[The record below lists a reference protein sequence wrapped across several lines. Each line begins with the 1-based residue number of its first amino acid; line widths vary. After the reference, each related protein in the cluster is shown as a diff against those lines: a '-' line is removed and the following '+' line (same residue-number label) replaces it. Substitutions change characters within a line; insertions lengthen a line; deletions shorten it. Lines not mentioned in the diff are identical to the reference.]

1 MENYRSIKPLPS
13 EELDFIVP
21 RIQIF
26 KLENGLTVYFVE
38 RHNLPILRLNIVSES
53 GSKFDQPAKK
63 GLANLFS
70 MMIDEGA
77 GKYSALEL
85 SDEFE
90 LLGSNFD
97 IRCNSD
103 CIYFSLRTL
112 KENYEKSLSL
122 LAAII
127 TSPRL
132 LKEDYEREQRKV
144 LTRILQMKD
153 DPDEMANTAFD
164 YLLFGKENPYA
175 YPILG
180 YEENVRQISN
190 EDIRL
195 FYENY
200 FAPNKS
206 ALIAAGDITRPELEE
221 KINYYFQNWKAKD
234 VKQIPVSIQED
245 QGLQKIYFINRENS
259 VQTEIRIGHVSSKRN
274 DYDFFP
280 KMILN
285 AVLGGQ
291 FSSRI
296 NLNLREKKGYTYGA
310 SSSFYYY
317 KDCAYFI
324 VSTSVGAEN
333 TADAVKELFNELN
346 RIRNGVKQEEIEFAK
361 SSIIRKFPSNFETNS
376 QIASAIS
383 RMFIHQLHD
392 NHFQTYIEKLR
403 RVSIEQVNQASLEN
417 IFPDQMITVLAGD
430 KNKLTAQ
437 FAHENLVEVNEKGLI
452 C

>member
-13 EELDFIVP
+13 EDLDFIVP

-285 AVLGGQ
+285 TVLGGQ

-317 KDCAYFI
+317 KECAYFI
-324 VSTSVGAEN
+324 VSTSVAAEN

-346 RIRNGVKQEEIEFAK
+346 KIRNGVKQEEIEFAK

-430 KNKLTAQ
+430 KNKLAAQ
-437 FAHENLVEVNEKGLI
+437 FAPENLVEVNEKGLI

>member
-1 MENYRSIKPLPS
+1 MEDFRSIKPVPS

-21 RIQIF
+21 QIQTF

-38 RHNLPILRLNIVSES
+38 RHNLPILRINIVSES
-53 GSKFDQPAKK
+53 GSKLDQPDKK

-97 IRCNSD
+97 ISCNSD

-180 YEENVRQISN
+180 YEENVRQISS

-200 FAPNKS
+200 FAPNNS
-206 ALIAAGDITRPELEE
+206 ALIAVGDISRQVLEE

-234 VKQIPVSIQED
+234 IKQIPVNIQED
-245 QGLQKIYFINRENS
+245 QGLQKIFFVSRENS
-259 VQTEIRIGHVSSKRN
+259 VQTEIRIGHISSKRN
-274 DYDFFP
+274 VYDFFP

-285 AVLGGQ
+285 TVLGGQ

-333 TADAVKELFNELN
+333 TADAVKELFNELSG
-346 RIRNGVKQEEIEFAK
+346 IRNGVKQEEIEFAK

-376 QIASAIS
+376 QIASAMS
-383 RMFIHQLHD
+383 RMFIHQLPD
-392 NHFQTYIEKLR
+392 NHFQTYLEKLR
-403 RVSIEQVNQASLEN
+403 RVSIEQVNQASLKN

-430 KNKLTAQ
+430 KNKLAAQ
-437 FAHENLVEVNEKGLI
+437 FSHEDLAEVNEKGLI
-452 C
+452 S

>member
-285 AVLGGQ
+285 TVLGGQ

-317 KDCAYFI
+317 KECAYFI

-346 RIRNGVKQEEIEFAK
+346 KIRNGVKQEEIEFAK

-430 KNKLTAQ
+430 KNKLAAQ
-437 FAHENLVEVNEKGLI
+437 FAPENLVEVNEKGLI

>member
-13 EELDFIVP
+13 EDLDFIVP

-285 AVLGGQ
+285 TVLGGQ

-317 KDCAYFI
+317 KECAYFI
-324 VSTSVGAEN
+324 VSTSVAAEN

-430 KNKLTAQ
+430 KNKLAAQ
-437 FAHENLVEVNEKGLI
+437 FAPENLVEVNEKGLI

>member
-1 MENYRSIKPLPS
+1 
-13 EELDFIVP
+13 
-21 RIQIF
+21 
-26 KLENGLTVYFVE
+26 
-38 RHNLPILRLNIVSES
+38 
-53 GSKFDQPAKK
+53 
-63 GLANLFS
+63 
-70 MMIDEGA
+70 
-77 GKYSALEL
+77 
-85 SDEFE
+85 
-90 LLGSNFD
+90 
-97 IRCNSD
+97 
-103 CIYFSLRTL
+103 
-112 KENYEKSLSL
+112 LSL

-127 TSPRL
+127 TNPRL

-200 FAPNKS
+200 FTPNKS
-206 ALIAAGDITRPELEE
+206 ALIAVGDITRPELEE

-234 VKQIPVSIQED
+234 VKQIPVNIQED
-245 QGLQKIYFINRENS
+245 QSLQKTYFINRENS
-259 VQTEIRIGHVSSKRN
+259 VQTEIRIGHVSSKRIDN
-274 DYDFFP
+274 DFFP

-296 NLNLREKKGYTYGA
+296 NLNLREKKGYSYGA

-333 TADAVKELFNELN
+333 TSDAVKELFNELN
-346 RIRNGVKQEEIEFAK
+346 GIRNGVKQEEIEFAK

-376 QIASAIS
+376 QIASAMS
-383 RMFIHQLHD
+383 RIFIHQLPD
-392 NHFQTYIEKLR
+392 NHFQTYVEKLR

-417 IFPDQMITVLAGD
+417 IFPDQLITVLVGD
-430 KNKLTAQ
+430 KDKLAAQ
-437 FAHENLVEVNEKGLI
+437 FAPENLLEVNEKGLV

>member
-1 MENYRSIKPLPS
+1 MEDYRSIKPVPS

-21 RIQIF
+21 QIQTF
-26 KLENGLTVYFVE
+26 KLKNGLTVYFVE

-90 LLGSNFD
+90 LLGTNFD

-164 YLLFGKENPYA
+164 YLLFGKKNPYA

-180 YEENVRQISN
+180 YEENVRLISS

-206 ALIAAGDITRPELEE
+206 ALIATGDISRPELEE

-234 VKQIPVSIQED
+234 VKQIPVNIQKD
-245 QGLQKIYFINRENS
+245 QNLQKIYFINRENS

-285 AVLGGQ
+285 TVLGGQ

-346 RIRNGVKQEEIEFAK
+346 GIRNGVKHEEIEFAK

-376 QIASAIS
+376 QIASAMS
-383 RMFIHQLHD
+383 RMFIHQLPD

-403 RVSIEQVNQASLEN
+403 RVSLEQVNQASLEN

-430 KNKLTAQ
+430 KNKLAAQ
-437 FAHENLVEVNEKGLI
+437 FAPENLVEVNEKGLI

>member
-1 MENYRSIKPLPS
+1 MENYRSIKPIPS
-13 EELDFIVP
+13 EDLDFIVP

-53 GSKFDQPAKK
+53 GSKFDQPGKK

-77 GKYSALEL
+77 GQHSALEL

-90 LLGSNFD
+90 LLGTNFD

-153 DPDEMANTAFD
+153 DPDEIANTAFD
-164 YLLFGKENPYA
+164 YLLFRKENPYA

-206 ALIAAGDITRPELEE
+206 ALIAVGDITRPELEE

-234 VKQIPVSIQED
+234 VKQIPVNIQKD
-245 QGLQKIYFINRENS
+245 QNLQKIYFINRENS

-285 AVLGGQ
+285 SVLGGQ

-296 NLNLREKKGYTYGA
+296 NLNLREEKGFTYGA
-310 SSSFYYY
+310 ASSFYYY
-317 KDCAYFI
+317 KECAYFI
-324 VSTSVGAEN
+324 VSTSVGALN

-346 RIRNGVKQEEIEFAK
+346 GIRNGVKHEEIEFAK

-376 QIASAIS
+376 QIASAMS
-383 RMFIHQLHD
+383 RMFIHQLPD
-392 NHFQTYIEKLR
+392 NHFRTYIEKLR
-403 RVSIEQVNQASLEN
+403 RVSLEQVNQASLEN

-430 KNKLTAQ
+430 KNKLAAQ
-437 FAHENLVEVNEKGLI
+437 FAAEKLIEVNEKGLI